1 MDFYNSVFDVWIL
14 VNEIVSFFVWVFMWL
29 FLTKGKK
36 DQTLVLAK
44 IVIFKYRRVI
54 SKFTWVQISKQEL

>member
-1 MDFYNSVFDVWIL
+1 MDFYNPVFNVWIL

-29 FLTKGKK
+29 FLTKEKK

-44 IVIFKYRRVI
+44 IVIFKYWRVI